1 MGLYANVVN
10 AYAED
15 IVRAKINKRSVRLND
30 YGQTSLRLNVSI
42 RKFKNDVYKKALKLA
57 EKQNVRI

>member
-10 AYAED
+10 AYAAD
-15 IVRAKINKRSVRLND
+15 IVNAKINKRSVRLND
-30 YGQTSLRLNVSI
+30 YGQRSLMLNVSTA
-42 RKFKNDVYKKALKLA
+42 KFKNDVYKKALKLA